1 MHKRPT
7 IRQRFPPTYN
17 NQKHDVKPGT
27 FLYNIVKPPPVRYYT
42 HKPQPVYRKEDYLR
56 LLAKNRVDLG
66 LEPKEMNIPD
76 WNPPVIEERKPESH
90 IFFAN
95 PVHLQIRIL
104 KNGTIRVKLNTAI
117 GDLYTKYYSKQKA
130 PPLKAVVQAY
140 KSIGYS
146 NAFLEKI
153 IKSHDR
159 KIKITESFN
168 LDTAFGKEPV
178 KKKKKKE
185 EPEPEPELEEEEDEE
200 DEEEDDLG
208 EDGEMDVER
217 DDDDEVV
224 DQNAEEF
231 IDDDE

>member
-42 HKPQPVYRKEDYLR
+42 HKPQPVYRKEDYLH
-56 LLAKNRVDLG
+56 LLAKDRAELG

-76 WNPPVIEERKPESH
+76 WNPPVIEQRKLECH
-90 IFFAN
+90 VFFVN
-95 PVHLQIRIL
+95 PVHLQLRIL
-104 KNGTIRVKLNTAI
+104 KSGIVRVKLNTAI
-117 GDLYTKYYSKQKA
+117 GDLHDKYYNKQKS
-130 PPLKAVVQAY
+130 PPLKALVQAY
-140 KSIGYS
+140 KSVGYS

-153 IKSHDR
+153 IKSHDK

-168 LDTAFGKEPV
+168 VDTAFGKEPV

-185 EPEPEPELEEEEDEE
+185 EPEPELEEEDEDEEEED
-200 DEEEDDLG
+200 DDPG

-217 DDDDEVV
+217 DDDDEVAE
-224 DQNAEEF
+224 QNTEEF